1 MKKTILP
8 ENTVRLVEQH
18 RIYPTD
24 PRFAA
29 IDAAAFA
36 SKNLYNAA
44 NYEVRQHFF
53 ATGRI
58 LSYETLYHWI
68 KKADAFLAL
77 PQKVSQQTVLLVARA
92 WKGFREAR
100 KAYRQDPSRFLG
112 PPRIPGY
119 KPKQAGRC
127 VLTYTDQAL
136 SRPAL
141 AEGLIVPSGLDIRIP
156 TTHRHVRQVRI
167 VPRQGYYVVEVVYLV
182 EVTPNPTLNPAWVA
196 GLDPG
201 VDALATIAANK
212 KGFQPFIINGRPLKA
227 ANQFYN
233 KCKAELQSQLPPNR
247 HTSARIRR
255 LGRIRDGRIT
265 HYLHVAS
272 RRIVDRLVAEGIGV
286 LVIGKNDCWK
296 QEVNLGSRNN
306 QNFVQLPMARF
317 IELVAYKAMLAGIRV
332 IYQEESYTSKCSFL
346 DLEAIGQQA
355 VYLGKRITRSLF
367 QAANGRLIHADV
379 NAAYNLIR
387 KAIPAA
393 FAHGIEGVVVRP
405 LRLTPA

>member
-24 PRFAA
+24 PRYEV
-29 IDAAAFA
+29 IDAASFA
-36 SKNLYNAA
+36 SKNIYNSA

-53 ATGRI
+53 ATGHI
-58 LSYETLYHWI
+58 LTYETLYHRV
-68 KKADAFLAL
+68 KKSDAFLAL
-77 PQKVSQQTVLLVARA
+77 PQKVSQQTVLQVARA
-92 WKGFREAR
+92 WTAFREAR

-112 PPRIPGY
+112 APRIPGY

-136 SRPAL
+136 GRPAL
-141 AEGLIVPSGLDIRIP
+141 AQGVIIPSGLDIQVP
-156 TTHRHVRQVRI
+156 TTRRHIRQVRI
-167 VPRQGYYVVEVVYLV
+167 IPRRGYYVVEVVYLV
-182 EVTPNPTLNPAWVA
+182 EVAPNPTLNPALVA
-196 GLDPG
+196 GLDIG

-212 KGFQPFIINGRPLKA
+212 PGFQPLIINGRPLKA
-227 ANQFYN
+227 LNQFYN
-233 KCKAELQSQLPPNR
+233 KSKADLQSQLPANR
-247 HTSARIRR
+247 KTSQRINHM
-255 LGRIRDGRIT
+255 GRIRDGRIN

-272 RRIVDRLVAEGIGV
+272 KRIVDHLVAEGIGI
-286 LVIGKNDCWK
+286 LVIGKNDGWK
-296 QEVNLGSRNN
+296 QAANLGDRNN
-306 QNFVQLPMARF
+306 QNFVQLPHARF
-317 IELVAYKAMLAGIRV
+317 IEMVTYKARLQGMQV

-346 DLEAIGQQA
+346 DLETICKQA

-367 QAANGRLIHADV
+367 RAADGRLIHADV

-393 FAHGIEGVVVRP
+393 FAHGIEGAVVRP

>member
-18 RIYPTD
+18 RIYPAD
-24 PRFAA
+24 PRYEA

-36 SKNLYNAA
+36 SKNLYNFA

-53 ATGRI
+53 TTGHI
-58 LSYETLYHWI
+58 LSYETLYHRV
-68 KKADAFLAL
+68 KKSDAFLSL
-77 PQKVSQQTVLLVARA
+77 PQKVSQQTVLQVARA
-92 WKGFREAR
+92 WTAFREAR
-100 KAYRQDPSRFLG
+100 KAYRQDSARFLG

-127 VLTYTDQAL
+127 VLTYTDQAI
-136 SRPAL
+136 SRTAL
-141 AEGLIVPSGLDIRIP
+141 AEGVIVPSSLDIRIP
-156 TTHRHVRQVRI
+156 TTRCHVRQVRI

-182 EVTPNPTLNPAWVA
+182 KVQPNPTLNPAFVA
-196 GLDPG
+196 GLDIG

-212 KGFQPFIINGRPLKA
+212 PGFQPFIINGRPLKA
-227 ANQFYN
+227 LNQFYN
-233 KCKAELQSQLPPNR
+233 KRKADLQSRLPANR
-247 HTSARIRR
+247 HTSARIHR
-255 LGRIRDGRIT
+255 LGRIRDGRIN

-272 RRIVDRLVAEGIGV
+272 KQLVDRLVAEGIGT
-286 LVIGKNDCWK
+286 LVIGKNDSWK
-296 QEVNLGSRNN
+296 QEANLGNRNN
-306 QNFVQLPMARF
+306 QNFVQLPHARF
-317 IELVAYKAMLAGIRV
+317 IQMVTYKARLQGLQV

-346 DLEAIGQQA
+346 DLEAIGKQV

-367 QAANGRLIHADV
+367 RAADGRLIHADV

-387 KAIPAA
+387 KAVPAA